1 MADKINP
8 NSFFN
13 QGGDSGSVALSLAQ
27 KSFNLSE
34 TIKEQL
40 NSLTQNLEAFKLEF
54 SEYNTEN
61 TTNITKIFND
71 YSTLSGEVDDVRN
84 DVDAVSKVFFD
95 FQGVQE
101 KEKKEAAIQS
111 EREAEAERDKAWEER
126 DKQQKTREEPKAS
139 GTGGDGTP
147 TPAELGDGPT
157 NTAGKKKGF
166 FGGLLNMLGA
176 PLRGL
181 GALGSFATLGT
192 GMALKGVGGGF
203 VDWLTGGRT
212 DWDGKGDGKLTNENQ
227 IKLRTV
233 DSLKKFGFDN
243 TKNQLV
249 LQDDGTYKVTSL
261 TDVGDLS
268 ESEGKK
274 KGKQGWFKSKET
286 TVTVPK
292 LEDSTKISDSGEAT
306 LKNGQVVSG
315 DMSQEDAKKTSKL
328 LSLESDLMDAEIGY
342 GHNSPEANRIKK
354 EIMILKGTP
363 EEAIYT
369 DKEGNTQVKG
379 Y

>member
-13 QGGDSGSVALSLAQ
+13 QTGDTAATALSLAQ
-27 KSFNLSE
+27 KSFNITE
-34 TIKEQL
+34 IIKEQL

-101 KEKKEAAIQS
+101 KEKKEAVIQS
-111 EREAEAERDKAWEER
+111 EKEAEAERDKAWEER

-139 GTGGDGTP
+139 GTGGGGDGTP
-147 TPAELGDGPT
+147 TPTELGDGPT
-157 NTAGKKKGF
+157 NTEGKKKGF

-243 TKNQLV
+243 TKNQLI

-261 TDVGDLS
+261 KDVGDLS

-274 KGKQGWFKSKET
+274 KE
-286 TVTVPK
+286 V
-292 LEDSTKISDSGEAT
+292 E
-306 LKNGQVVSG
+306 
-315 DMSQEDAKKTSKL
+315 
-328 LSLESDLMDAEIGY
+328 
-342 GHNSPEANRIKK
+342 
-354 EIMILKGTP
+354 
-363 EEAIYT
+363 
-369 DKEGNTQVKG
+369 
-379 Y
+379 